1 MRTGGRNHVVIELAS
16 EMDRFGY
23 GQTTGVRPLCS
34 LRWTDVF
41 RPLVGEFKVV
51 SDTALNYRPQ

>member
-1 MRTGGRNHVVIELAS
+1 MVIELAS